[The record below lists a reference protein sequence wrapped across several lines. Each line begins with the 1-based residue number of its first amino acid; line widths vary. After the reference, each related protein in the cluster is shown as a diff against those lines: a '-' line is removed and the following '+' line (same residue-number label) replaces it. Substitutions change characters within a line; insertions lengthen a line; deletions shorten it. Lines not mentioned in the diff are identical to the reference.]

1 MKPTIPNMIFCLNL
15 KFQRFK
21 FAFLNMGFG
30 CDHPI
35 RCNRRVAQ
43 LTATVTNDYDTITQL
58 SAERN
63 AFRDARDR
71 FAIDLNRCNELADF
85 AITSIEEDDPDAT
98 AELLSDLREVVHR
111 AVG

>member
-35 RCNRRVAQ
+35 RCNRRVEQ
-43 LTATVTNDYDTITQL
+43 LTATIVGDYDTITQL
-58 SAERN
+58 GAESR
-63 AFRDARDR
+63 AFRDDR
-71 FAIDLNRCNELADF
+71 NRLVDSLHQVDELAEF

-98 AELLSDLREVVHR
+98 AELLSDLREVVHL